1 MVHLDAQNSC
11 HRNQLGLDLEENGF
25 YYRIQEISAEAPIV
39 SATVKSLS
47 RQKDYG
53 IDNDSDCTCKKPDKG
68 LMIYKRRYVQHEYHD
83 HSRDEPP
90 PKEEGMG
97 CSNSSNGKM
106 KARKHRDSATLFP
119 LRLHKLLSMVETE
132 GLSSIISWQVHG
144 RAFKMHKPKEFVEK
158 LMPIHFH
165 QTKMAS
171 FRRQLNLYGF
181 LRITQ
186 GRDKGAYYHEFFLR
200 GMNFLSSKCIRQR
213 VKGTMVK
220 AVSNPGTEPDFYS
233 MPFLGSVD
241 RSSKENVSLSESYTS
256 ASESTALSS
265 PNCTVPAVIR
275 PDSYNIS
282 LQPSKVI
289 LNMEEK
295 SIIEESSRC
304 LDYQWETLATE
315 KWDLDTFSVD
325 YDMLNDM
332 MF

>member
-1 MVHLDAQNSC
+1 MVHLHTHNSY
-11 HRNQLGLDLEENGF
+11 HSNQVGLDPEENTL
-25 YYRIQEISAEAPIV
+25 YCRIQEISTEAPAL

-47 RQKDYG
+47 RQKAYVIESDG
-53 IDNDSDCTCKKPDKG
+53 DCTSKKPDKG
-68 LMIYKRRYVQHEYHD
+68 LLVYKRRYVQHEYHD

-90 PKEEGMG
+90 PNEEGIG
-97 CSNSSNGKM
+97 GSYSSNGKK
-106 KARKHRDSATLFP
+106 KARDHRNSATLFP
-119 LRLHKLLSMVETE
+119 LKLHNLLSMVETE
-132 GLSSIISWQVHG
+132 GYSSIISWQVHG

-165 QTKMAS
+165 QSKLAS

-220 AVSNPGTEPDFYS
+220 AVSNPENEPDFYS
-233 MPFLGSVD
+233 MPFLGYVD
-241 RSSKENVSLSESYTS
+241 RPSKDNVSLSESCTLTS
-256 ASESTALSS
+256 DSTALSS
-265 PNCTVPAVIR
+265 PNCVLPATMR
-275 PDSYNIS
+275 DDSYNDS
-282 LQPSKVI
+282 LQPYKVI

-295 SIIEESSRC
+295 SIIAKSSRC
-304 LDYQWETLATE
+304 LDYRRETLATE
-315 KWDLDTFSVD
+315 GWDLDTFSVD
-325 YDMLNDM
+325 YDMLKDM